1 MPKGAMSKSGLVKA
15 DHLQIEERFNSLM
28 TNIFSKIVK
37 LKKNINPEPF
47 FKKMFENIEAIKI
60 KLEKLIK
67 VNPKI
72 ITHYLV

>member
-1 MPKGAMSKSGLVKA
+1 
-15 DHLQIEERFNSLM
+15 
-28 TNIFSKIVK
+28 
-37 LKKNINPEPF
+37 
-47 FKKMFENIEAIKI
+47 MFENIEAIKI